1 VTDVSQVTNAPDVVA
16 PGAIAVREATPDDA
30 QAIRAVAEAAW
41 RATYVGL
48 VTDDAIERFL
58 AQAYAPERVAVRVER
73 HDILVAGR
81 ATDPGLCD
89 VEAFAECLVRDGH
102 VQLVAMYA
110 HPEARGQGLGTALL
124 GRVQQRNPG
133 LDIAAD
139 VLVGNERGEP
149 FYAARGF
156 EPGQLL
162 VEELAGEP
170 IRERR
175 WWLRAGR

>member
-1 VTDVSQVTNAPDVVA
+1 VTDVASV
-16 PGAIAVREATPDDA
+16 PGTTLAGGIAVREATPADA
-30 QAIRAVAEAAW
+30 EAIRLVAEAAW
-41 RATYVGL
+41 RATYAGL
-48 VTDDAIERFL
+48 VTGEAIERFL

-73 HDILVAGR
+73 HDVLVASR
-81 ATDPGLCD
+81 AASGAVD
-89 VEAFAECLVRDGH
+89 AFAESVIRDGH

-110 HPEARGQGLGTALL
+110 RPDARGRGLGSALL
-124 GRVQQRNPG
+124 AAVRERNPG

-139 VLVGNERGEP
+139 VLLGNERGEP

-156 EPGQLL
+156 EPGELL

-175 WWLRAGR
+175 WWLRADYSAG